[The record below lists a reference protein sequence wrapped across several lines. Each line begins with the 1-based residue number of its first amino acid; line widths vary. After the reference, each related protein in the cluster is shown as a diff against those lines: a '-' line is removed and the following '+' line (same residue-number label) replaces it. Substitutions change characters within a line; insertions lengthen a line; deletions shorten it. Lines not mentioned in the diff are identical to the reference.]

1 MQGESLIG
9 SPFLITN
16 TKSEFLHMLNRRHI
30 RIKAMQSM
38 YAFKGTESDDLIKE
52 QKFLLHSLDSMY
64 DLYLSLLALLTE
76 LHKKSKNHND
86 RLQGKLLGTEADK
99 NPDLKFQENQLLH
112 IISSNTMLQDA
123 IANKK
128 LNFWDLDFEYVD
140 ILFKAILKSDIYQN
154 YTEDAEPS
162 FKKDKSFVIDVFTE
176 IIAPN
181 EKLYDFFEDKK
192 ITWVDDL
199 PVVNTAMLKVL
210 RKLKLTS
217 PETALLPS
225 LYKDDDDKEFAIELF
240 KKTFLNSSKFAEE
253 INKKT
258 TNWDSER
265 LASLDGVLLKM
276 ALCEFQKFPSIPHK
290 VTINEYLE
298 IAKEYST
305 PKSSLFINGILDKIV
320 KEYQSE
326 NIHPKAGR
334 GLM

>member
-1 MQGESLIG
+1 
-9 SPFLITN
+9 
-16 TKSEFLHMLNRRHI
+16 MLNRRHI
-30 RIKAMQSM
+30 RIKVMQSM

-76 LHKKSKNHND
+76 LHKKSKDHNEKV
-86 RLQGKLLGTEADK
+86 QNKLVKSEADK
-99 NPDLKFQENQLLH
+99 NLSLKFQENQLLH
-112 IISSNTMLQDA
+112 LISSNTMLQEA
-123 IANKK
+123 IGNRK
-128 LNFWDLDFEYVD
+128 LNYWDLDFEYVD
-140 ILFKAILKSDIYQN
+140 ILFKAILKSDIYES
-154 YTEDAEPS
+154 YTDDAETS
-162 FKKDKSFVIDVFTE
+162 FKKDKNFVVDVFTE

-181 EKLYDFFEDKK
+181 DKLYDFFEDKK
-192 ITWVDDL
+192 LTWVDDL

-217 PETALLPS
+217 PETALLPN

-240 KKTFLNSSKFAEE
+240 KKTFLNSSRFAEE
-253 INKKT
+253 ISKKT

-276 ALCEFQKFPSIPHK
+276 SLCEFQKFPSIPHK

-326 NIHPKAGR
+326 KIHLKTGR